1 MTPFRRYPPPLA
13 ALALALCPLLA
24 SAQLRTDALDAAD
37 PQSPVTTRTQAT
49 AATPRMTVPELPSS
63 ASDALSIWQRANQD
77 VAAFPRG
84 HIDILRREASQTN
97 APTPVT
103 APASAMPLG
112 PDEAL
117 RASLAQR
124 PALFTLPGMSAL
136 EQTAVQSALLNH
148 TLEVQRAWITA
159 VATRVALRHQQARLD
174 AAQSGAELGRR
185 MVVTGNWSQARQ
197 LREQLALARE
207 QAALLRAQQTA
218 MDAQE
223 QLARLMGPWRLDAV
237 EALTLR
243 LPEQLPEPPTT
254 LQPGPGLTV
263 ADIEAAVLRSHPTLA
278 TLRKQAQREL
288 AAVAP
293 AQLGA
298 WDESIRAALGGL
310 PADGWSTRALAI
322 TDRRLT
328 GNHALE
334 RAVEARADLLQRATE
349 RRSAAR
355 TAWAQLQI
363 AHALARHAQDVTLP
377 LQTALEQETQLRYN
391 GMLQST
397 WELLDAS
404 RERMQAASDAA
415 NARRDFWLAHA
426 DWQALL
432 AGGDYAPTS
441 LSTSAGAS
449 TPASAQGH

>member
-24 SAQLRTDALDAAD
+24 SAQPRTDALDAAD
-37 PQSPVTTRTQAT
+37 PRSPVTTRPQAT

-63 ASDALSIWQRANQD
+63 AGDALSIWQRANQD

-84 HIDILRREASQTN
+84 HIDILRKEAGQTN
-97 APTPVT
+97 APPPVA
-103 APASAMPLG
+103 APASTTPLG

-124 PALFTLPGMSAL
+124 PALFTLPGMSAV
-136 EQTAVQSALLNH
+136 EQTAVHSALLNH
-148 TLEVQRAWITA
+148 TLEVQRAWINA

-185 MVVTGNWSQARQ
+185 MVVAGNWSQARL

-207 QAALLRAQQTA
+207 QVTLLRAQQTA

-223 QLARLMGPWRLDAV
+223 QLARLMGSWRPEAI
-237 EALTLR
+237 EALTQR
-243 LPEQLPEPPTT
+243 LPEQLPEPPTP

-263 ADIEAAVLRSHPTLA
+263 ADIEAAVLRGHPTLA
-278 TLRKQAQREL
+278 TLRIQAQREL

-298 WDESIRAALGGL
+298 WDGSIRAALGGL
-310 PADGWSTRALAI
+310 PADGWTTRALAI

-334 RAVEARADLLQRATE
+334 RAVAARADLLQRATE

-355 TAWAQLQI
+355 TAWAQLQTT
-363 AHALARHAQDVTLP
+363 HALARHAQDVALP

-441 LSTSAGAS
+441 LSTTAGAS